1 MTIAQETIKRT
12 WRIRRRADAPFWL
25 NVLVRVFAILLAML
39 LVGFVLKLSG
49 MAPLALGRK
58 AIAQTLGS
66 AYGLQQAAIL
76 ATPLIMTGLAVSVGM
91 RMRLWNIGAD
101 GQLYLGAFAATGVAL
116 FVQGPPAIMLVI
128 MFIAGAIGGA
138 LWILIPAVLR
148 AFWNVNE
155 IITTLLLNFVAV
167 LLINHFAIGAWRDTG
182 AAILSATP
190 KLPYLLPT
198 IGTSYMT
205 YGIIIPLL
213 CAFLLRLF
221 IQGTRWG
228 YEVRV
233 IGGSRGVAEFAGIP
247 VLRHILT
254 ILLLSGALAGI
265 GGMIEVS
272 GTALRLSGTLSNN
285 YGYMGIIVAA
295 LANGSPFGVV
305 LSGFLLAALLNA
317 GIVLQTSGLSVSAML
332 AINGVILIFAAV
344 GEVATHYRLSR
355 EKIVDINVD
364 NTMQTDIQPKGENQI
379 LPAADREAE
388 TMTNP
393 KELQP

>member
-1 MTIAQETIKRT
+1 MTTALKTTNRT
-12 WRIRRRADAPFWL
+12 WHIRRRADAPFWL
-25 NVLVRVFAILLAML
+25 NLLVRVLAIMLALL
-39 LVGFVLKLSG
+39 LVGIVLKLSG
-49 MAPLALGRK
+49 MEPLALGRK
-58 AIAQTLGS
+58 AIVQTLGS

-101 GQLYLGAFAATGVAL
+101 GQLYLGAFAATGIAL
-116 FVQGPPAIMLVI
+116 FVKGPPALMLVV

-148 AFWNVNE
+148 AYWNVNE

-167 LLINHFAIGAWRDTG
+167 LLINHFAIGVWRDTG

-198 IGTSYMT
+198 IGNSYMT
-205 YGIIIPLL
+205 YGIFIPLV
-213 CAFLLRLF
+213 CALLLQMM
-221 IQGTRWG
+221 IQNTRWG

-247 VLRHILT
+247 VLRHILA

-285 YGYMGIIVAA
+285 YGFMGIIVAA
-295 LANGSPFGVV
+295 LANGSPLGTV
-305 LSGFLLAALLNA
+305 LAGFLLAVLLNA

-332 AINGVILIFAAV
+332 AINGVILIFAAI
-344 GEVATHYRLSR
+344 GEVATHYQLSIER
-355 EKIVDINVD
+355 MDQPVDASAPVNSTSQTENLTPPADGDMEIPFNSEKP
-364 NTMQTDIQPKGENQI
+364 QP
-379 LPAADREAE
+379 
-388 TMTNP
+388 
-393 KELQP
+393 